1 MTSMTVGQTVQ
12 RTSTPMKFPAVAPL
26 KRSFWLQCAEPS
38 LQPSPALQGTHTADI
53 VIVGGGFV
61 GLWTAL
67 TIKEHEPDCR
77 VMVLEQDVCGGGASG
92 RNGGFVMSWWPK
104 IQSLSSFCSPEQ
116 ALFLARSAERAISEL
131 GEFCLQH
138 NIDAAFKQKG
148 WLWTATCEAHID
160 AWNGTLAACKRVG
173 AEPFERLSR
182 QEVARRTGSAV
193 HLAGVFERSN
203 ATVQPAALVRGMRRV
218 AINAG
223 VEIYENTAVSDIQP
237 GRPVQLVTAQGRV
250 TANNVVLATNAWS
263 AAIPELAKLFV
274 PVGSSI
280 VITQPIGERLNSL
293 GWSGAEAIT
302 DSQLLVDYYRTTADG
317 RIAFGKG
324 TGALSYG
331 SRMGKVFSDD
341 AEGIGL
347 TTADLRRTYPML
359 DDVEVTHAW
368 SGPIDRTYDSLPVF
382 NHINGSDNIHYG
394 IGWSGN
400 GVGPSRLGGRI
411 LASLALGRN
420 DQWSNCALVGR
431 RCKAFPPEPLRYLGG
446 AMVRGSVLRK
456 ERAELRNNKA
466 NRLDVMMAGFAPAGL
481 EDKS

>member
-1 MTSMTVGQTVQ
+1 M
-12 RTSTPMKFPAVAPL
+12 
-26 KRSFWLQCAEPS
+26 
-38 LQPSPALQGTHTADI
+38 
-53 VIVGGGFV
+53 
-61 GLWTAL
+61 
-67 TIKEHEPDCR
+67 
-77 VMVLEQDVCGGGASG
+77 
-92 RNGGFVMSWWPK
+92 
-104 IQSLSSFCSPEQ
+104 
-116 ALFLARSAERAISEL
+116 
-131 GEFCLQH
+131 
-138 NIDAAFKQKG
+138 
-148 WLWTATCEAHID
+148 
-160 AWNGTLAACKRVG
+160 
-173 AEPFERLSR
+173 
-182 QEVARRTGSAV
+182 
-193 HLAGVFERSN
+193 
-203 ATVQPAALVRGMRRV
+203 
-218 AINAG
+218 
-223 VEIYENTAVSDIQP
+223 
-237 GRPVQLVTAQGRV
+237 
-250 TANNVVLATNAWS
+250 VLATNAWS

-280 VITQPIGERLNSL
+280 VVTQPIGERLNSL

-420 DQWSNCALVGR
+420 DQWSRCALVGR
-431 RCKAFPPEPLRYLGG
+431 RCKAFPPEPLRYFGG
-446 AMVRGSVLRK
+446 AMVRASVLRK